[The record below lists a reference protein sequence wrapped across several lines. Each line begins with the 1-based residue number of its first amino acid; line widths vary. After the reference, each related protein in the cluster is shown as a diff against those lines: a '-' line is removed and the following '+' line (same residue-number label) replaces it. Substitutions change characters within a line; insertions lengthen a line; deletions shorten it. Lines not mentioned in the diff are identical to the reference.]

1 MSVPVS
7 TAPPCASVVQ
17 VGVDLAGHGLA
28 HLAALHAGR
37 QSAAAALSLP
47 LGAGV
52 VSVATCHR
60 LELYLHEVTDRD
72 AMEIFERWVGGAS
85 SGAPVTLRRG
95 DDVARH
101 LLRVAAGLESAVL
114 GEDQI
119 LTQLRGAYRSANAA
133 GLTKGPLHRLF
144 HVAFRVGRRVRSETV
159 LAGGVRSLA
168 GAAIAVVHRRVGSL
182 RGRPV
187 LVLGAGDMAQLAAR
201 ALVDR
206 DVGRLI
212 IANRSPD
219 RARALA
225 EAVGG
230 ECTPWEWRATALPL
244 VDVVICATSAAH
256 VIDPGALA
264 CAAKRRS
271 TPLIVADLGVPPN
284 TAAHG
289 LAGVEIFDVATFASV
304 LSDDVN
310 RRRDAIDAA
319 EAIIAQEV
327 PDWLS
332 RGAAPGAC
340 SRRACGA
347 PGAPRCRVG

>member
-1 MSVPVS
+1 MSVPES
-7 TAPPCASVVQ
+7 TASPRARILQ
-17 VGVDLAGHGLA
+17 VGVDLASHGLA

-47 LGAGV
+47 PGAGV
-52 VSVATCHR
+52 VPVATCHR
-60 LELYLHEVTDRD
+60 LELYLHEVTERD
-72 AMEIFERWVGGAS
+72 AAEVFERWVGGAS
-85 SGAPVTLRRG
+85 SGHPLTVRCG
-95 DDVARH
+95 DDVVRH

-119 LTQLRGAYRSANAA
+119 LAQLRGAYRAANAA
-133 GLTKGPLHRLF
+133 GLTNGPLHRLF
-144 HVAFRVGRRVRSETV
+144 HAAFRVGRRVRSETE

-168 GAAIAVVHRRVGSL
+168 GAAVAVVNRRVGSL

-187 LVLGAGDMAQLAAR
+187 LVLGAGEMAQLAAR

-206 DVGRLI
+206 EVGRLV

-219 RARALA
+219 RAAALA
-225 EAVGG
+225 QAVGG
-230 ECTPWEWRATALPL
+230 ECTPWEWRATVLPL
-244 VDVVICATSAAH
+244 VDVVICATSATH
-256 VIDPGALA
+256 VIDPEALA
-264 CAAKRRS
+264 CAAHGRS

-284 TAAHG
+284 IGAHD
-289 LAGVEIFDVATFASV
+289 LAGIEIFDVATFASV
-304 LSDDVN
+304 LNGDVT

-332 RGAAPGAC
+332 RAAAPGAC
-340 SRRACGA
+340 SDRACGA
-347 PGAPRCRVG
+347 RSAPRCRVG